1 MSGQRLVLKSKATG
15 KIASRSDQSK
25 KAIVL
30 KAFELAKECQNTG
43 IPSLLAP
50 KSTKEKAEIAA
61 IGAKYDVSIV
71 KTRSGEKS
79 GASDKKRLFEASKND
94 NLFAKLA
101 VHFEKF
107 VGDNPKA
114 HALSAKAFSRWLKT
128 ELSKKESTV
137 YLIAIKYAPVL
148 LEAERN
154 DRWWADAYAKRRK
167 SQS

>member
-1 MSGQRLVLKSKATG
+1 MSGERLVLKSKATG
-15 KIASRSDQSK
+15 KIASRADQGK
-25 KAIVL
+25 KAITL
-30 KAFELAKECQNTG
+30 KAVELTTGCEAMG
-43 IPSLLAP
+43 IPSLLVP
-50 KSTKEKAEIAA
+50 QTSKEKAEIAA
-61 IGAKYDVSIV
+61 IGNKYDASFVQV
-71 KTRSGEKS
+71 RAGKKS
-79 GASDKKRLFEASKND
+79 GTSDKKMLLEASKND

-128 ELSKKESTV
+128 ELSKKDSTV
-137 YLIAIKYAPVL
+137 YLIAIKHAPVL
-148 LEAERN
+148 LEVERN

>member
-1 MSGQRLVLKSKATG
+1 MSGERLVLKSKATG
-15 KIASRSDQSK
+15 KIASRADQGK
-25 KAIVL
+25 KAITL
-30 KAFELAKECQNTG
+30 KAVELTTGCKAMG
-43 IPSLLAP
+43 IPSLLVP
-50 KSTKEKAEIAA
+50 QTSKEKAEIAA
-61 IGAKYDVSIV
+61 IGNKYDASFV
-71 KTRSGEKS
+71 KVRAGKKS
-79 GASDKKRLFEASKND
+79 GTSDKKMLLEASKND

-128 ELSKKESTV
+128 ELSKKDSTV
-137 YLIAIKYAPVL
+137 YLIAIKHAPVL
-148 LEAERN
+148 LEVKRN

>member
-1 MSGQRLVLKSKATG
+1 MSNERLVLKSKATG
-15 KIASRSDQSK
+15 KIASRADQGK
-25 KAIVL
+25 KAITL
-30 KAFELAKECQNTG
+30 KAVELTTGCEAMG
-43 IPSLLAP
+43 IPSLLVP
-50 KSTKEKAEIAA
+50 QTSKEKAEIAA
-61 IGAKYDVSIV
+61 IGNKYDASFVQV
-71 KTRSGEKS
+71 RAGKKS
-79 GASDKKRLFEASKND
+79 GTSDKKMLLEASKND

-128 ELSKKESTV
+128 ELSKKDSTV
-137 YLIAIKYAPVL
+137 YLIAIKHAPVL
-148 LEAERN
+148 LEVERN